1 MEFVKDAI
9 FNIRFNKKN
18 YRKGKKLSEFI
29 TSNKFIV
36 TLLIL
41 GLAVCSINCVL
52 IYNFIQVLS
61 TL

>member
-9 FNIRFNKKN
+9 FNMRFNKKN
-18 YRKGKKLSEFI
+18 YRKGKRLSEYI
-29 TSNKFIV
+29 TSNKFLV
-36 TLLIL
+36 TLSIL
-41 GLAVCSINCVL
+41 GLAVCIINCVL